1 MKPQKVTDA
10 LSMPLGP
17 HLQVLGN
24 RQIKAEGVTGLLAIE
39 KNCIRLRMGRQVTE
53 IRGEHLRIVRMNP
66 AGTLVEG
73 NITEILLQTPE
84 RGKDR

>member
-10 LSMPLGP
+10 LSVPMGP

-39 KNCIRLRMGRQVTE
+39 ETCIRLRMGRQVTE

-73 NITEILLQTPE
+73 KITEILLQTL
-84 RGKDR
+84 

>member
-39 KNCIRLRMGRQVTE
+39 ETCIRLRMGR
-53 IRGEHLRIVRMNP
+53 
-66 AGTLVEG
+66 
-73 NITEILLQTPE
+73 
-84 RGKDR
+84 